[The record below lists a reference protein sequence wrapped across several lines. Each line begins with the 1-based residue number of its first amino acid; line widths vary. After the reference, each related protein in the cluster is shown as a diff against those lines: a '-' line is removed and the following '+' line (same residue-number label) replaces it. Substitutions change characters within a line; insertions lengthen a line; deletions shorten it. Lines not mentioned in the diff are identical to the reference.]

1 MKAFLSIL
9 CLACG
14 LLLSATSHAD
24 TIKPDDLLPN
34 NPFFKEPES
43 NEQADEFVADLLVNA
58 VSLIGIP
65 YRYGGTSPATGMDC
79 SGFLNYV
86 FKQSLKVSL
95 PRTAAEIAKVGS
107 AISRAD
113 LKPGDLVL
121 FNTTGRANSH
131 IGLYMGND
139 QFIHAPRTG
148 RNIGIDSLNNS
159 YWKKHYTGAR
169 RIKP

>member
-1 MKAFLSIL
+1 MCLCWLLAGWNGAYSDGERVGLFLMSRIVFFGYLLLCASSSLIIFLSNYI
-9 CLACG
+9 
-14 LLLSATSHAD
+14 
-24 TIKPDDLLPN
+24 IFRPDLN
-34 NPFFKEPES
+34 HNKR
-43 NEQADEFVADLLVNA
+43 Q
-58 VSLIGIP
+58 
-65 YRYGGTSPATGMDC
+65 
-79 SGFLNYV
+79 FLNYI
-86 FKQSLKVSL
+86 FKQSLKISL

-107 AISRAD
+107 AISRTE

>member
-1 MKAFLSIL
+1 MKAFFSIL
-9 CLACG
+9 CLMCG

-24 TIKPDDLLPN
+24 TIKPDDLLPK
-34 NPFFKEPES
+34 NPFFKEAAS
-43 NEQADEFVADLLVNA
+43 DSASDDFMADLLVNA

-79 SGFLNYV
+79 SGFLNYI
-86 FKQSLKVSL
+86 FKQSLKISL

-107 AISRAD
+107 AISRTE

>member
-1 MKAFLSIL
+1 MKAFFSTL

-14 LLLSATSHAD
+14 LLLTTNSHAD
-24 TIKPDDLLPN
+24 TIKPEDLLSN
-34 NPFFKEPES
+34 NPFFKEAEANNDS
-43 NEQADEFVADLLVNA
+43 DEFVVDLLINA

-65 YRYGGTSPATGMDC
+65 YRYGGNTPATGMDC
-79 SGFLNYV
+79 SGFLNYI
-86 FKQSLKVSL
+86 FKQSLTIKL
-95 PRTAAEIAKVGS
+95 PRTAAEIAKVGNS
-107 AISRAD
+107 VSRSD
-113 LKPGDLVL
+113 LKQGDLVL
-121 FNTTGRANSH
+121 FNTTGQANSH

-148 RNIGIDSLNNS
+148 RNISIESLNNS